1 PPVSTPPT
9 EKSPTSAPDRGP
21 TRAELQFLIDGKT
34 KPLGSLGRIEEL
46 AVQLAL
52 LQGTVAPTAERVRH
66 LIVAADHGIA
76 AQGVSAYPAEVTRL
90 MVSTFLT
97 GGAAASVFARTVG
110 AEVTVV
116 DAGCAGAP
124 IEHPDLVLA
133 RLGPG
138 TADSSLGPA
147 MTAGQCD
154 EALATG
160 ARLATAEPAEVV
172 GLGEM
177 GIGNTSSA
185 SLVSASVLGVPVTEL
200 VGRGTGVD
208 DAGLARKRD
217 VLDRAAAR
225 VPGRCGGA
233 EALREF
239 GGFEIAML
247 TGAMLGAARERRMV
261 LVDGFVATAAS
272 VAALDI
278 DPAIRPALVFA
289 HRSAE
294 AGHGRVLDALGAR
307 PLLDLGLRLG
317 EGTGALLAVPLV
329 RAAAAML
336 REMASMADLG
346 LETP

>member
-1 PPVSTPPT
+1 
-9 EKSPTSAPDRGP
+9 
-21 TRAELQFLIDGKT
+21 
-34 KPLGSLGRIEEL
+34 SLGRIEEL

-90 MVSTFLT
+90 MVSTFLA

-110 AEVTVV
+110 ADVTVV
-116 DAGCAGAP
+116 DAGCAGEP
-124 IEHPDLVLA
+124 VEYPGLVLA
-133 RLGPG
+133 RLGAG

-147 MTAGQCD
+147 MTAAQRD
-154 EALATG
+154 DALAVG

-172 GLGEM
+172 SLGEM

-185 SLVSASVLGVPVTEL
+185 SLVSASVLGVPVAEL

-217 VLDRAAAR
+217 VLARAAAR
-225 VPGRCGGA
+225 VPGRLGGA

-247 TGAMLGAARERRMV
+247 AGAMLGAARERRLV
-261 LVDGFVATAAS
+261 LVDGFVATAAA
-272 VAALDI
+272 VAALDL

-294 AGHGRVLDALGAR
+294 AGHRRVLDALGAR
-307 PLLDLGLRLG
+307 PLLDLDLRLG